1 MTVADDAVT
10 MNKEVYI
17 LLSANALYMLTLFQK
32 MVEETPADIERKRQL
47 NKEKTAKKRKLAAE
61 NPIYQE
67 IKRRELAE
75 GKKSRSCNR
84 KEDDF
89 RNVDDIHTAVYYFED
104 GNSINDNIRA
114 VCLTKC
120 IDLRKVKPYYFEY
133 KSFAKGRWLNRPL
146 LEVFA
151 SEFRDRNEEYY
162 VSFKDTQLQ
171 KI

>member
-10 MNKEVYI
+10 MNKEVYS
-17 LLSANALYMLTLFQK
+17 LLSSSTLYVLTLFQK
-32 MVEETPADIERKRQL
+32 MVEKTPADIERKRQL

-89 RNVDDIHTAVYYFED
+89 RNVDDIHTAVYYFE
-104 GNSINDNIRA
+104 
-114 VCLTKC
+114 
-120 IDLRKVKPYYFEY
+120 Y

-162 VSFKDTQLQ
+162 VSFKDTASKDLTKSRYIEICYRERASYHQR
-171 KI
+171 